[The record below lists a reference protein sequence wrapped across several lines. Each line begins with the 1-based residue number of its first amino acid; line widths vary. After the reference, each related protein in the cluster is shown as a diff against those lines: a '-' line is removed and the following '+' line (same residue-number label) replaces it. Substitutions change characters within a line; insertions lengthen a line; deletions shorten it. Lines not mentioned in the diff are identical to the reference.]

1 MRHLNNCVLSV
12 REFMYRSSVVSRKFS
27 DENQVQLVNIDDKNI
42 RQLIL
47 TIKGED
53 KPSNECFNV
62 PKPVTS
68 ADYS

>member
-1 MRHLNNCVLSV
+1 MG
-12 REFMYRSSVVSRKFS
+12 RKFS
-27 DENQVQLVNIDDKNI
+27 DENQIKLVNIDDKNI
-42 RQLIL
+42 RQSIL